1 MAQEPVPVDTRFL
14 LADPDDAP
22 DKLAPV
28 AAPAEL
34 IPTGL
39 DWSATLKAGGTGLVT
54 VLTLITFL
62 DYADSAALAT
72 LAPDIQRGLHLSD
85 AGLGAIISVTALFF
99 VLAGL
104 PVALLAERARRTL
117 VAGISA
123 TLAGIATLLTAG
135 ARTPGQLAVT
145 RFATGAGQSSIL
157 PVHYALLADG
167 YPVASRVRVL
177 GLHSLAP
184 TVAALVTPAIA
195 GGIAGVA
202 SWRTVFVV
210 LAVPS
215 VLLGLGTLLLR
226 EPSRGG
232 PERAALVVE
241 AGPGRASAP
250 AALGPAL
257 TRLQAI
263 ATFRRLLAGTAVL
276 GFVIVALGPYLSV
289 LLDRRFHLG
298 TVARGIDLSLTE
310 LGSLAGVVIGA
321 VLTERRSATD
331 PQAAIRLFAGS
342 TAAFGLV
349 LPIAVYLPSLPAV
362 LVAVSLA
369 RFLLALGTVA
379 LYTVIAGVLPPA
391 LRSIGFAVLGLSLLL
406 GGGFLGSTVVGAI
419 SDAHGTAFALAITCG
434 PAAVVAGILGRRA
447 ADTLGADLAAIA
459 AEVRDEQEQLTSTD
473 GPLLRVRGVDLSYGA
488 FQVLNGVDLD
498 VHEGEI
504 LALLGTNGAGK
515 STLLRAL
522 SGLSPVDRGS
532 IRFEGRDLTLADPVE
547 RVRAGII
554 QVAGGKAVFASLTVL
569 ENLLVGAHTFAWD
582 RARVRRRIEAGLV
595 RVPAL
600 ADKLD
605 QRAGTL
611 SGGEQQLLALAKAV
625 LLEPRLLLIDE
636 LSLGLS
642 PVLVEQALDLVS
654 DLRDEGTTIV
664 LVEQSLT
671 IALSVADR
679 AVFLEKGTVQFD
691 GPAEGLLERD
701 DLVRAVFLGGTR
713 A

>member
-1 MAQEPVPVDTRFL
+1 
-14 LADPDDAP
+14 
-22 DKLAPV
+22 
-28 AAPAEL
+28 
-34 IPTGL
+34 
-39 DWSATLKAGGTGLVT
+39 
-54 VLTLITFL
+54 
-62 DYADSAALAT
+62 
-72 LAPDIQRGLHLSD
+72 
-85 AGLGAIISVTALFF
+85 
-99 VLAGL
+99 
-104 PVALLAERARRTL
+104 
-117 VAGISA
+117 
-123 TLAGIATLLTAG
+123 
-135 ARTPGQLAVT
+135 
-145 RFATGAGQSSIL
+145 
-157 PVHYALLADG
+157 
-167 YPVASRVRVL
+167 
-177 GLHSLAP
+177 
-184 TVAALVTPAIA
+184 
-195 GGIAGVA
+195 
-202 SWRTVFVV
+202 
-210 LAVPS
+210 
-215 VLLGLGTLLLR
+215 
-226 EPSRGG
+226 
-232 PERAALVVE
+232 
-241 AGPGRASAP
+241 
-250 AALGPAL
+250 
-257 TRLQAI
+257 
-263 ATFRRLLAGTAVL
+263 
-276 GFVIVALGPYLSV
+276 
-289 LLDRRFHLG
+289 
-298 TVARGIDLSLTE
+298 
-310 LGSLAGVVIGA
+310 
-321 VLTERRSATD
+321 
-331 PQAAIRLFAGS
+331 
-342 TAAFGLV
+342 
-349 LPIAVYLPSLPAV
+349 V

-582 RARVRRRIEAGLV
+582 RARVRRRIEAGLA

-701 DLVRAVFLGGTR
+701 DLVRAVFLGGAR